1 MRVAIVGGRLQGVE
15 ATYLAQ
21 RAGWETVVL
30 DRESHVPAA
39 GFADHF
45 VQVEL
50 LSPEGPWREIVGECD
65 FIVPALENQA
75 ALELLQEF
83 AAAAQIPLAFD
94 DAAYRVSSCKKRSNR
109 LFRSLGLPF
118 PRPYPEAGFPLLAK
132 PASESGSR
140 GVTILHTPQQ
150 LSAFRE
156 DLAGKEGAWIMEEYM
171 EGPGYSI
178 EVLGCG
184 GAYRALEITEIHVD
198 EAYDCKRVVAPAAL
212 PEAPAR
218 QLEKFAVDIAAAL
231 KLQGLMDLEAIYTV
245 EGLKLLEIDARLP
258 SQTPVTVYHATGFNM
273 MEALYWIFSAN
284 RLPPSPRPERRRAV
298 IYEQIRAQGGC
309 LEVMGERVISGAGPL
324 RYYEDY
330 YGADAALTSFREG
343 ASGWAAILIF
353 CGASLEEAWSRRRA
367 AMEALGKNCP

>member
-171 EGPGYSI
+171 EGPVIPSR
-178 EVLGCG
+178 CS
-184 GAYRALEITEIHVD
+184 
-198 EAYDCKRVVAPAAL
+198 
-212 PEAPAR
+212 
-218 QLEKFAVDIAAAL
+218 AAAAPTGRWRSRRSTLTRLMTASASWPRRLCPKPRPGSL
-231 KLQGLMDLEAIYTV
+231 KSS
-245 EGLKLLEIDARLP
+245 P
-258 SQTPVTVYHATGFNM
+258 
-273 MEALYWIFSAN
+273 WI
-284 RLPPSPRPERRRAV
+284 LPPP
-298 IYEQIRAQGGC
+298 
-309 LEVMGERVISGAGPL
+309 
-324 RYYEDY
+324 
-330 YGADAALTSFREG
+330 
-343 ASGWAAILIF
+343 
-353 CGASLEEAWSRRRA
+353 
-367 AMEALGKNCP
+367 